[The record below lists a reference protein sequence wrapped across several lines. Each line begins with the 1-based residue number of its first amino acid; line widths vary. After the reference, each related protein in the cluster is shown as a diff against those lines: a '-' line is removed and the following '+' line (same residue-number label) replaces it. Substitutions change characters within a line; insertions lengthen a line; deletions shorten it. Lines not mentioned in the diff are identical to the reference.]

1 MKFTLIGGAGF
12 IGSQLIDTLT
22 DGGHKV
28 TVIDNLTYSQQIQP
42 HDSVKFIQDDVENIA
57 RYSTEIN
64 QADYVFFMASPR
76 LNEMNDLPLHQPHLQ
91 GLKTTLDICENN
103 DTQVIFFSSCS
114 VYGYRKEIV
123 SELTPTKVTSLYSK
137 LKIDSENL
145 IKKYDID
152 RFKIIRLSTLFGL
165 SKVGRNDLL
174 VNNFVKDALFSQYLE
189 VYDPEAWR
197 PNINIHTLCNVLK
210 ELAEKNAFQD
220 ILNIGYNNMNTTK
233 QELILNMVTRNKLDF
248 TVKYYSP
255 DDSRSYKVDFSKM
268 EKLVEEEP
276 IRYVDGV
283 DQLVNN
289 FKENFNREDE

>member
-12 IGSQLIDTLT
+12 IGSQLCYNLT
-22 DGGHKV
+22 DAGHKV
-28 TVIDNLTYSQQIQP
+28 TVIDNLTYGQQQP
-42 HDSVKFIQDDVENIA
+42 EIPAVNFIQDDVENVG
-57 RYSTEIN
+57 RYVTELN

-76 LNEMNDLPLHQPHLQ
+76 LNEMKDIPLHQPHLQ
-91 GLKTTLDICENN
+91 GLKTTLDICKDNN
-103 DTQVIFFSSCS
+103 TEVIFFSSCS

-145 IKKYDID
+145 LKKYDID

-165 SKVGRNDLL
+165 SRVGRNDLL

-197 PNINIHTLCNVLK
+197 PNINLQTLCVVLK
-210 ELAEKNAFQD
+210 ELSEKNAFQD
-220 ILNIGYNNMNTTK
+220 ILNIGFNSMNTTK
-233 QELILNMVTRNKLDF
+233 QELILKMVTRNKLDF
-248 TVKYYSP
+248 AVKYYSP

-268 EKLVEEEP
+268 EKLVKEEP
-276 IRYVDGV
+276 IQYVDGI
-283 DQLVNN
+283 DHLIQN
-289 FKENFNREDE
+289 FKERT